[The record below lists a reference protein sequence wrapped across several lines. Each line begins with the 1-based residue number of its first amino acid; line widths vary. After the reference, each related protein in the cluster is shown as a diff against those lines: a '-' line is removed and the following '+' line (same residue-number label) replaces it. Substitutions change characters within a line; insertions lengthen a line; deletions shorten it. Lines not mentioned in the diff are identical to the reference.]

1 MPALS
6 EPVGGFVYRVS
17 GQKAANDFT
26 AEEAEKQRNWEEK
39 MSNSAYQRAV
49 KDMQKAGLNPAAMY
63 GGSAQMAST
72 PGGASA
78 SSGAGQF
85 GSVIG
90 GIASV
95 INSAGNM
102 ARFMNDKNE
111 LYNKAKI
118 YNSAEKLMAQ
128 AYKLSKFK

>member
-1 MPALS
+1 MLNS
-6 EPVGGFVYRVS
+6 VGQFVNTVS
-17 GQKAANDFT
+17 GNKAAQEFS
-26 AEEAEKQRNWEEK
+26 AEEARKQREWEEQ

-49 KDMQKAGLNPAAMY
+49 ADMKKAGLNPAAMY

-78 SSGAGQF
+78 SSSGGGQF
-85 GSVIG
+85 GNVIG

-102 ARFMNDKNE
+102 ARTMNDKNE

-118 YNSAEKLMAQ
+118 YNSAEKLMSQ